1 MTDIEFWLLII
12 AIFILIIISAF
23 FSSSET
29 ALTAASDAR
38 MHQLSKK
45 GDKRASIV
53 KDLRSNRDLLI
64 STLLIGNNAVNVLAS
79 ALATGTAIT
88 LFGEGGVAFAAIVMT
103 LILVIFAEVLPK
115 TYAFKNSD
123 KFSLRV
129 ALPVKLTVR
138 ILKPISQLIGF
149 TVSLVFKQ
157 QKDTTSNMEEEL
169 RGLIKLHSSGGDNS
183 DRERGAMLSSVLDL
197 KIITVE
203 EIMKHRSDVVMID
216 YKMDYSSI
224 LKQVRESSYTRHPV
238 FSGKV
243 ENIIG
248 VLHVKD
254 ILKKFSDDNSYN
266 GPSDIGNIISQVYF
280 VPETTSLYDQLQ
292 AFRKRREHFAVVV
305 DEYGDF
311 RGIITLEDILE
322 EIVGEIDDEYDN
334 TLPGLSSQ
342 KDGSWIVK
350 GDITIR
356 DLNRTFDI
364 DLPDEEA
371 STIAGLVMYE
381 SRSIPSPGQEFR
393 FHNLRIRILN
403 KEQNSAATWEGG
415 HVLILAG
422 AGCGKTKTIIARAQ
436 FLIEYITTAERVQIL
451 TFTRKSASEIVERVK
466 NKLGDKANNLKAS
479 TFHTWCMS
487 LIRKSPDLFGCRGF
501 SVIDR
506 DDQLTLL
513 RLTRSSSDK
522 AKNPLIPRPS
532 DLCDIYS
539 YGRNV
544 GCSLRQAI
552 ELKAPESIDEF
563 DEIAKII
570 RSYEDKKEARKY
582 LDYDDILDVVATQFN
597 NYPKILDWVSSNF
610 TDLLNKNASY
620 TLSELKKSGVEISA
634 GAERFV
640 SDNGDTLPEYSFF
653 YRSNRRYMVV
663 IGFIDNSRW
672 NMGT

>member
-12 AIFILIIISAF
+12 AIFILILISAF

-115 TYAFKNSD
+115 SYAFKNSD
-123 KFSLRV
+123 IFSLRV

-149 TVSLVFKQ
+149 TVTLFFKQ
-157 QKDTTSNMEEEL
+157 QKEITNSSNMEEEL
-169 RGLIKLHSSGGDNS
+169 RGLIKLHSSNGDNS

-197 KIITVE
+197 KVITVE
-203 EIMKHRSDVVMID
+203 EIMKHRSDVAMID
-216 YKMDYSSI
+216 YNMNYSSI

-254 ILKKFSDDNSYN
+254 LLKK
-266 GPSDIGNIISQVYF
+266 IGNDNINSNGVSNIGSIISQVYF
-280 VPETTSLYDQLQ
+280 VPETTTLYDQLQ
-292 AFRKRREHFAVVV
+292 AFKKRREHFAVVV

-322 EIVGEIDDEYDN
+322 EIVGEIDDEYDD

-393 FHNLRIRILN
+393 FHKLRIRILN
-403 KEQNSAATWEGG
+403 KEQN
-415 HVLILAG
+415 
-422 AGCGKTKTIIARAQ
+422 K
-436 FLIEYITTAERVQIL
+436 IT
-451 TFTRKSASEIVERVK
+451 S
-466 NKLGDKANNLKAS
+466 
-479 TFHTWCMS
+479 
-487 LIRKSPDLFGCRGF
+487 
-501 SVIDR
+501 
-506 DDQLTLL
+506 L
-513 RLTRSSSDK
+513 RLW
-522 AKNPLIPRPS
+522 
-532 DLCDIYS
+532 
-539 YGRNV
+539 
-544 GCSLRQAI
+544 
-552 ELKAPESIDEF
+552 F
-563 DEIAKII
+563 D
-570 RSYEDKKEARKY
+570 
-582 LDYDDILDVVATQFN
+582 
-597 NYPKILDWVSSNF
+597 
-610 TDLLNKNASY
+610 NKH
-620 TLSELKKSGVEISA
+620 LEK
-634 GAERFV
+634 
-640 SDNGDTLPEYSFF
+640 
-653 YRSNRRYMVV
+653 
-663 IGFIDNSRW
+663 
-672 NMGT
+672 